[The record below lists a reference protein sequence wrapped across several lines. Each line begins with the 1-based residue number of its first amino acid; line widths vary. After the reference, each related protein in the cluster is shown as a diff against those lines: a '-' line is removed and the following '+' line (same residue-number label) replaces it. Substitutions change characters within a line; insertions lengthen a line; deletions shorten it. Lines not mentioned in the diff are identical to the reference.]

1 MKNRFQQT
9 LAAEAAA
16 KEALEAANVN
26 KTEVETIIDRENGHA
41 EDPRFGIFETIKL
54 FQEGKRINVKLK
66 VLAREPQEGEDIS
79 AIEVIEMPIGCATT
93 EEDAVAMVE
102 DLRPYAPNG
111 KLLTE
116 KDVVTAMGARMH
128 ADQTAGDAFE
138 AGVNPDRKIVVDGQ
152 EFLICGTQ
160 IRNPE
165 NGELILELK
174 SLPRLTEEDFPELV
188 EPAIRQALAR
198 QSSLTSSRGSG
209 QKPLFIIIFP

>member
-1 MKNRFQQT
+1 MKNRFQNT

-16 KEALEAANVN
+16 KEALEAAAVN

-41 EDPRFGIFETIKL
+41 EDPKFGIFETIKL

-66 VLAREPQEGEDIS
+66 VLARAPREGEDVS
-79 AIEVIEMPIGCATT
+79 TIEVVEVPVGCATSK
-93 EEDAVAMVE
+93 EDAVAMVE

-111 KLLTE
+111 KLLTQS
-116 KDVVTAMGARMH
+116 DVGAAMGARMH
-128 ADQTAGDAFE
+128 ADQTAADAVE
-138 AGVNPDRKIVVDGQ
+138 AGVLPDRKIVVDGC

-165 NGELILELK
+165 NGALILELK

-188 EPAIRQALAR
+188 APAIRQAL
-198 QSSLTSSRGSG
+198 
-209 QKPLFIIIFP
+209 KK